1 MTFSEIMTL
10 EEILLELKGVKDL
23 VSMLDSAAEQD
34 VFTIGSY
41 EAGINTI
48 WKLLASSIDRLDAL
62 NATMTA
68 QFKTQRQASTAI
80 TKS

>member
-68 QFKTQRQASTAI
+68 QFKAQRQASTAI
-80 TKS
+80 TKC